1 MPHRELRH
9 LCCSESFP
17 EQNPEFTPN
26 PRKCMCIRFRIG
38 ASSQDT
44 DQDRYVKIHFPTTKR
59 HSSNNIKFSFTD
71 KKDESSAIRNKQS
84 QGDLH
89 ISSRGSADFWSRE
102 KWRQILL
109 QGESLRPP
117 CCWFFRKW
125 CNQQLGRDE
134 SYSLIVQDSNLEDR
148 GEAMPWS

>member
-44 DQDRYVKIHFPTTKR
+44 DQDRYVKIHFSRQRDTVLTIYNFHLQIRKTKVPQSEISNR
-59 HSSNNIKFSFTD
+59 KEISIFPRVVQLISGRVRSGGRSFCRVNLCARLVAGSSEND
-71 KKDESSAIRNKQS
+71 A
-84 QGDLH
+84 
-89 ISSRGSADFWSRE
+89 ISSSVEMRV
-102 KWRQILL
+102 I
-109 QGESLRPP
+109 P
-117 CCWFFRKW
+117 
-125 CNQQLGRDE
+125 
-134 SYSLIVQDSNLEDR
+134 
-148 GEAMPWS
+148 